1 VRAAFRVVSVC
12 CVVAEAM
19 LHLGPPMTILLVAL
33 LIADGIIFL
42 ASQARGQAWA
52 ELVCAPASALCA
64 NPTVIGVLAVIVGG
78 ILLVQ
83 RIAR

>member
-1 VRAAFRVVSVC
+1 
-12 CVVAEAM
+12 M
-19 LHLGPPMTILLVAL
+19 LHLDSPMPILLVAL
-33 LIADGIIFL
+33 LIADGAIFL

-52 ELVCAPASALCA
+52 ELICVPASALCA

-78 ILLVQ
+78 ILLVL

>member
-1 VRAAFRVVSVC
+1 MS
-12 CVVAEAM
+12 
-19 LHLGPPMTILLVAL
+19 ILLVVL
-33 LIADGIIFL
+33 LVADGIVFL

-52 ELVCAPASALCA
+52 EQVCEPASALCA
-64 NPTVIGVLAVIVGG
+64 NPTLVGILAVIVGG